1 MGKRAHTKIVGQG
14 EVIFREGEKGKCAY
28 LIDHGR
34 VEIRIGK
41 GEESTPIA
49 VLGVGDFFGEMSIL
63 DNADR
68 SATAVALE
76 PCELVEVSKSQI
88 NERVEDADPIVRFLI
103 TMLINRLRDSLR
115 VSEELTSSGVISV
128 NRSSG
133 HSVSKVVKLSEL
145 KKNKAVVEKIKLER
159 SLKAALDDNEFLIHY
174 QPILDFK
181 NGGVAGFEALMRWD
195 SPKRGM
201 VRPDIF
207 MGIAEETS
215 LIIPLGQWLVCQ
227 VIRDFSKIK
236 KQTNSK
242 KPLFMSINIAAKQFN
257 DKNLFR
263 TLLKACQQYGV
274 QPKEIKLEITERELL
289 KGAFV
294 FDWIKKARK
303 MGFSVALDDFGTGFS
318 SLSYLANL
326 EVNNIKIDKSF
337 VEKITDDVKSRNIVR
352 CIVDMSKSLDLSI
365 IAEGV
370 ETQKEWN
377 LLKDF
382 GCTYMQGYLYS
393 KPLALNELIA
403 LLTGQKKR
411 RAA

>member
-1 MGKRAHTKIVGQG
+1 MSKNTHTKIFGKG
-14 EVIFREGEKGKCAY
+14 EVIFREGEKGNCAY

-34 VEIRIGK
+34 VEIRIGR
-41 GEESTPIA
+41 GSESTPIA
-49 VLGVGDFFGEMSIL
+49 VLGIGDFFGEMAIL
-63 DNADR
+63 DNATR

-76 PCELVEVSKSQI
+76 PCELVEVSKNQI

-103 TMLINRLRDSLR
+103 SILINRLRDSLR
-115 VSEELTSSGVISV
+115 VSEELTTSGVLSV
-128 NRSSG
+128 TKVG
-133 HSVSKVVKLSEL
+133 HSVSKVVKLSDL
-145 KKNKAVVEKIKLER
+145 KKNKEVVEKIKLEKA
-159 SLKAALDDNEFLIHY
+159 LKDALDEDEFLMHY

-195 SPKRGM
+195 SPERGM

-215 LIIPLGQWLVCQ
+215 LIVPLGQWLVKQ
-227 VIRDFSKIK
+227 VIRDFAKIK
-236 KQTNSK
+236 KQTKYK

-263 TLLKACQQYGV
+263 VLNRSCEQYGIH
-274 QPKEIKLEITERELL
+274 PKEIKLEITERVLL
-289 KGAFV
+289 SGGFV
-294 FDWIKKARK
+294 FDWIKKARQ
-303 MGFSVALDDFGTGFS
+303 MGYSVALDDFGTGFS

-326 EVNNIKIDKSF
+326 EVNNIKIDKTF
-337 VEKITDDVKSRNIVR
+337 VEKIIEDPKTRSIVR
-352 CIVDMSKSLDLSI
+352 AIVDMSKSLDLVI

-377 LLKDF
+377 MLRDF

-393 KPLALNELIA
+393 KPLALADLVA